1 MSKIITD
8 NILLDSDVYKHTHW
22 KMIPKNVKYAYAYQ
36 ESRGVTDKG
45 VPPETLVF
53 GYQYYIKRYL
63 EGKVIT
69 EEMITQAADMM
80 KEIFG
85 TDKYFN
91 EHGWKYILENY
102 DGQLPIIIKA
112 VPEGTVVPCHNI
124 LLSIQNTDPN
134 VPWLTTFVETLLM
147 RSWYPI
153 SVASTSFGIK
163 RLIKKYQEKT
173 GGSPM
178 IDFHL
183 NDFGSRGVSS
193 KESAG
198 IGGMSHLIN
207 FQGSD
212 TIEAARYA
220 KAFYNAGFVMA
231 SVAATE
237 HSETLLFGEEHEK
250 EAYEHFI
257 DTFPSGILSVVSD
270 TYDINNAVDKIF
282 GEELRDKIL
291 ERDGRLVVRPDSG
304 YPPHITVQVLKSLY
318 KHFGG
323 TNNAKGYINL
333 NPKVGVIYGDY
344 IRYGMIDDILAGMEK
359 EGFSTDNVVFG
370 MGGALLQQVNR
381 DTFKFAIKNSACAD
395 ENEKWVGIAKNPIS
409 DPSKKSKKGRLQLI
423 QEDGKFRTQEY
434 NYLHSDK
441 DLLVPI
447 FKNGKLLVEYDWE
460 DIRERAASFV

>member
-1 MSKIITD
+1 MSILVHD
-8 NILLDSDVYKHTHW
+8 NIMLDTDMYKHTHW
-22 KMIPKNVKYAYAYQ
+22 KMIPKDVKYTYAYQ

-63 EGKVIT
+63 EGQVIT
-69 EEMITQAADMM
+69 EALINEAKDLM
-80 KEIFG
+80 KEFFG
-85 TDKYFN
+85 MDYFN

-102 DGQLPIIIKA
+102 DGMLPILIKA
-112 VPEGTVVPCHNI
+112 VPEGMVIPSHNI
-124 LLSIQNTDPN
+124 LLSIENTDPH
-134 VPWLTTFVETLLM
+134 VPWLTTFIETLLL

-153 SVASTSFGIK
+153 SVATTSFGIK
-163 RLIKKYQEKT
+163 RLIRKYAEKT
-173 GGSPM
+173 GGNSDIP
-178 IDFHL
+178 FHL

-198 IGGMSHLIN
+198 VGGMAHLVN
-207 FQGSD
+207 FKGSD
-212 TIEAARYA
+212 TIEAGRFA
-220 KAFYNAGFVMA
+220 KKYYNAEFTMA

-237 HSETLLFGEEHEK
+237 HSETLVWGEEHEK
-250 EAYEHFI
+250 DAYEHFI
-257 DTFPSGILSVVSD
+257 NTFPSGILSIVSD

-282 GEELRDKIL
+282 GVELRDKIL

-323 TNNAKGYINL
+323 STNDKGYINI

-344 IRYGMIDDILAGMEK
+344 IRYGMIDDILAGMER

-395 ENEKWVGIAKNPIS
+395 ENMVWKGIAKNPIT
-409 DPSKKSKKGRLQLI
+409 DPGKKSKKGRFQLI
-423 QEDGKFRTQEY
+423 KENGEFKTQEY
-434 NYLHSDK
+434 NYLHEDK
-441 DLLVPI
+441 DILVPI
-447 FKNGKLLVEYDWE
+447 FKNGKLLIEHNWD
-460 DIRERAASFV
+460 DICKRADSFV

>member
-1 MSKIITD
+1 MIED

-22 KMIPKNVKYAYAYQ
+22 KMIPKNVKYTYAYQ
-36 ESRGVTDKG
+36 ESRGVSDKG

-63 EGKVIT
+63 EGRVIT
-69 EEMITQAADMM
+69 ERRIDVAKILMAEV
-80 KEIFG
+80 FG
-85 TDKYFN
+85 TDEYFN

-102 DGQLPIIIKA
+102 DGNLPILIKA
-112 VPEGTVVPCHNI
+112 VPEGTVVPSHNVLMTI
-124 LLSIQNTDPN
+124 ENLDSH

-153 SVASTSFGIK
+153 SVATTSYGIK
-163 RLIKKYQEKT
+163 KLIASYAELT
-173 GGSPM
+173 GGNPDVS
-178 IDFHL
+178 FHL

-198 IGGMSHLIN
+198 VGGMAHLIN
-207 FQGSD
+207 FRGSD
-212 TIEAARYA
+212 TIEAVRYA
-220 KAFYNAGFVMA
+220 KEYYNAGFAMA
-231 SVAATE
+231 SVAASE

-250 EAYEHFI
+250 DAYEHFI
-257 DTFPSGILSVVSD
+257 EAFPSGILSIVSD
-270 TYDINNAVDKIF
+270 TYDLNVAVDKIF
-282 GEELRDKIL
+282 GVELRDKIL

-304 YPPHITVQVLKSLY
+304 YPPHITIQVLKSLY

-323 TNNAKGYINL
+323 STNDKGYINL

-344 IRYGMIDDILAGMEK
+344 IAYGMIDDILAAMER

-370 MGGALLQQVNR
+370 MGGGLLQQVNR

-395 ENEKWVGIAKNPIS
+395 EHQTWRGIAKNPLQ

-423 QEDGKFRTQEY
+423 MEDGKFKTQEY
-434 NYLHSDK
+434 DYLHEDK

-447 FKNGKLLVEYDWE
+447 FKNGKILKEYEWE
-460 DIRERAASFV
+460 DIRERAASFM

>member
-1 MSKIITD
+1 MNKISD
-8 NILLDSDVYKHTHW
+8 NILLDTDVYKHTHW
-22 KMIPKNVKYAYAYQ
+22 KMIPPDVKYTYAYQ

-45 VPPETLVF
+45 VPPETVVF
-53 GYQYYIKRYL
+53 GYQYYLKRYL
-63 EGKVIT
+63 EGQVIK
-69 EEMITQAADMM
+69 EEMIEVADLLME
-80 KEIFG
+80 EIFG
-85 TDKYFN
+85 TDQYFN
-91 EHGWKYILENY
+91 KHGWKYILENY
-102 DGQLPIIIKA
+102 DGKLPILIKA
-112 VPEGTVVPCHNI
+112 VPEGMVIPSHNI
-124 LLSIQNTDPN
+124 LMSIENTDPN

-163 RLIKKYQEKT
+163 KLIRKYAERT
-173 GGSPM
+173 GGNIEIP
-178 IDFHL
+178 FHL

-198 IGGMSHLIN
+198 VGGMAHLVN

-212 TIEAARYA
+212 TIEAALYA
-220 KAFYNAGFVMA
+220 KQYYNANFVMA

-237 HSETLLFGEEHEK
+237 HSETLVWGEDHEK

-257 DTFPSGILSVVSD
+257 KTFPSGILSVVSD
-270 TYDINNAVDKIF
+270 TYDINNAVNKIF

-291 ERDGRLVVRPDSG
+291 ERDGKLVVRPDSG

-323 TNNAKGYINL
+323 STNDKGYITL

-395 ENEKWVGIAKNPIS
+395 EHHSWKGIAKNPIT
-409 DPSKKSKKGRLQLI
+409 DPGKKSKKGRLQLI
-423 QEDGKFRTQEY
+423 KEDGKFFTQEY
-434 NYLHSDK
+434 NPYHEDK

-447 FKNGKLLVEYDWE
+447 FKNGKLLVDWTWDE
-460 DIRERAASFV
+460 VRERAHSFV